1 MKMLKKMDRASR
13 RRLTGWMLS
22 ALTTLLLTSQ
32 PVRSLTELPDSIH
45 LTRGYSTSLTLSAL
59 LDADIDGSAA
69 ALSSMDET
77 LLGSNALTLRAQQTG
92 SSSLTLRLMGLF
104 PFKTIPVS
112 VEEEKILIPGGSS
125 IGIAIRTH
133 GVLIVGSSDLGG
145 STVSPARQ
153 AGLLPGD
160 LIREVDGI
168 AVSDSQ
174 HLSQLISSGEEVRL
188 TVVRGDSTFTLPL
201 TPALDPRDNVYRL
214 GAWVRDST
222 AGIGTLSFYDP
233 ESGRYGAL
241 GHAITDVDTGQV
253 LDVQNGEII
262 ESEITQIHRGEAG
275 APGELIGQ
283 FNTAASPLGII
294 DTNSVCGIYGDAA
307 EDMLC
312 PLYPQGVPIMSSDEV
327 QVGSAQILT
336 TLDETGIQAYDCE
349 IIKIARQS
357 GLTQRNLIVRIT
369 DEALLQ
375 KTGGI
380 VQGMSGS
387 PILQDGRLVGAIT
400 HVFINDP
407 TTGYGIFIEN
417 MLEAAG

>member
-1 MKMLKKMDRASR
+1 MLKKMDRASR
-13 RRLTGWMLS
+13 RRLQGWTLS
-22 ALTTLLLTSQ
+22 ALTALLLTSQ
-32 PVRSLTELPDSIH
+32 PVRTLTELPDSIH

-59 LDADIDGSAA
+59 LEADIDGSAA
-69 ALSSMDET
+69 ALSSLDET
-77 LLGSNALTLRAQQTG
+77 LLRPGALTLSAQQPG

-104 PFKTIPVS
+104 PFKTIPVN
-112 VEEEKILIPGGSS
+112 VEEEKILIPGGFPV
-125 IGIAIRTH
+125 GVAIRTQ
-133 GVLIVGSSDLGG
+133 GVLIVGASDLGG
-145 STVSPARQ
+145 STISPARQ

-168 AVSDSQ
+168 AVSNSQ
-174 HLSQLISSGEEVRL
+174 HLSRLLSSGKEVLL
-188 TVVRGDSTFTLPL
+188 TIVRGDNTFTLPL

-262 ESEITQIHRGEAG
+262 ESSITQIHRGEAG

-283 FNTAASPLGII
+283 FSADSEPLGSI
-294 DTNSVCGIYGDAA
+294 DTNSVCGIYGDAF
-307 EDMLC
+307 EDMIC

-327 QVGSAQILT
+327 QIGDAQILT

-349 IIKIARQS
+349 ITKIARQS
-357 GLTQRNLIVRIT
+357 GLTQRNLILHIT
-369 DEALLQ
+369 DEELLQ

-387 PILQDGRLVGAIT
+387 PILQDGRLVGAVT

-417 MLEAAG
+417 MLDAAG